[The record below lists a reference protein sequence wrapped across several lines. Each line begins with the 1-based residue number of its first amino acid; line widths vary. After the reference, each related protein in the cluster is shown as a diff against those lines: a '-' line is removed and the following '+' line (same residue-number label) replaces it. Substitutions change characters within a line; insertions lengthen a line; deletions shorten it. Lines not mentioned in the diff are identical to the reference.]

1 MIKSIRLVNWRSH
14 SDSKFE
20 FRKGTNLL
28 VGIMGAGK
36 SSILEGISFALFGT
50 FPALER
56 RKLKLDDL
64 VRLNEKVARA
74 TVEFEWEGHSY
85 RSERAIERGKKGANS
100 SAQLFRDGILVEQG
114 TVAVTTYVENLL
126 SMDYGL
132 FTRAIYSEQNNIDYF
147 LTLDPRKRKEEV
159 DALLGLDKFELAR
172 ANSVSVINQ
181 VKGRREAIAS
191 KFDRQRLQGL
201 EAEEKTH
208 SSEAA
213 STGLK
218 LAELSAACEAKG
230 KELASSSVSFE
241 SMRLKRELFERLQK
255 ESIRLG
261 AQQEALQKELEGSE
275 ADESAYEKAKT
286 ELSGLV
292 AERARQLDA
301 LKAWEAKNASLSK
314 EAGTIEARMRSVAE
328 AKARL
333 EASKKELKPLLGEE
347 DGNPERLQAKQKECQ
362 DALLALESER
372 RSDEQAIAE
381 TEQLVKRLK
390 PGLSECP
397 LCSSK
402 LDDSGIT
409 HIKSE
414 KDALA
419 ATKKTRLAELAGAI
433 REKTKEN
440 EALLLR
446 LKKASLLID
455 RAAQLEQE
463 LKGSEE
469 LPERKKLAEGQLAA
483 LAGER
488 SSIQKKAD
496 DASASVEKIRVGL
509 SKTESILLKRKTLVS
524 LGKALADAQA
534 GLAATKFDE
543 KSFDALRESVERL
556 RLDSERLSAERKAAS
571 ALAETSKKM
580 LMMVQAELSSLRAME
595 KGIAELYMLEEQ
607 LSIYKNALLETQTG
621 LRASLSEA
629 INTAMNE
636 LWPIFYPYRNYRAL
650 RLAVS
655 EKDYVF
661 EVDDGSEW
669 KPLETIASG
678 GERACAALTLRVS
691 LAMVLT
697 PKLSWLILDEPT
709 HNLDREAVGLL
720 SEALQVKVPEVVK
733 QTFVIT
739 HDEAFMGSEFASSY
753 RLVRDKERNGETKV
767 EAI

>member
-1 MIKSIRLVNWRSH
+1 
-14 SDSKFE
+14 
-20 FRKGTNLL
+20 

-64 VRLNEKVARA
+64 VRLNEKAARA
-74 TVEFEWEGHSY
+74 AVEFDWEGHSY
-85 RSERAIERGKKGANS
+85 LSERTIERGKRATNS
-100 SAQLFRDGILVEQG
+100 TAQLFRDGLLVEQG
-114 TVAVTTYVENLL
+114 AVAVTAYVENLL

-172 ANSVSVINQ
+172 ANVVSVINQ

-191 KFDRQRLQGL
+191 KFNRERLQEL
-201 EAEEKTH
+201 EAAEKTH

-213 STGLK
+213 SAGLK
-218 LAELSAACEAKG
+218 LAELSAACETKG
-230 KELASSSVSFE
+230 KELTSLTASFE
-241 SMRLKRELFERLQK
+241 DMRRKRELFERLQK
-255 ESIRLG
+255 ESIRLT

-275 ADESAYEKAKT
+275 ADESAYENTKA
-286 ELSGLV
+286 ELSSLV

-314 EAGTIEARMRSVAE
+314 EAGTLEARMRSVAE
-328 AKARL
+328 AKTRL
-333 EASKKELKPLLGEE
+333 EASRAELKSLLAGEE
-347 DGNPERLQAKQKECQ
+347 GSQERLQAKQKECQ
-362 DALLALESER
+362 NAMLKLESER
-372 RSDEQAIAE
+372 RSEEQAIAE

-402 LDDSGIT
+402 LDDSGIA

-419 ATKKTRLAELAGAI
+419 AAKKARLVGLAGAI
-433 REKTKEN
+433 QEKTKEN
-440 EALLLR
+440 DALVLR

-463 LKGSEE
+463 MKGSEG
-469 LPERKKLAEGQLAA
+469 LPERKKLADGGLAA
-483 LAGER
+483 LVSER
-488 SSIQKKAD
+488 NSIQKKAD
-496 DASASVEKIRVGL
+496 EASIAVEKLRVGL
-509 SKTESILLKRKTLVS
+509 SRTETALAKRKMLVS
-524 LGKALADAQA
+524 LGKALAESRA
-534 GLAATKFDE
+534 GLEATKFDE
-543 KSFDALRESVERL
+543 RSFDALRESVERL
-556 RLDSERLSAERKAAS
+556 HLDSERLSAERKAAS
-571 ALAETSKKM
+571 ALLETSKKM
-580 LMMVQAELSSLRAME
+580 LAMAQAEISSLRAME
-595 KGIAELYMLEEQ
+595 KGIAELYLLEEQ
-607 LSIYKNALLETQTG
+607 LSIYKNALLETQTS

-655 EKDYVF
+655 EKDYIF

-669 KPLETIASG
+669 KPLETMASG

-753 RLVRDKERNGETKV
+753 RLIRDKERNGETKV

>member
-1 MIKSIRLVNWRSH
+1 MIKSIHLVNWRSH
-14 SDSKFE
+14 HDSKFE

-36 SSILEGISFALFGT
+36 SSVLEGISFALFGT

-56 RKLKLDDL
+56 RKLKLDDI
-64 VRLNEKVARA
+64 VRLNERVARVA
-74 TVEFEWEGHSY
+74 LEFEWEGRPY
-85 RSERAIERGKKGANS
+85 RVVRAIERGKRGTNS
-100 SAQLFRDGILVEQG
+100 SAQLFRDGLLAEEG
-114 TVAVTTYVENLL
+114 PVAVTAYVQTLL

-147 LTLDPRKRKEEV
+147 LTLDPRRRKEEV

-172 ANSVSVINQ
+172 ANAVSVINQ
-181 VKGRREAIAS
+181 VRGRREAISS
-191 KFDRQRLQGL
+191 KFNLQRLAELDG
-201 EAEEKTH
+201 EEKAH

-213 STGLK
+213 SAGTK
-218 LAELSAACEAKG
+218 LAEVSAACDAKG
-230 KELASSSVSFE
+230 KELASLVASFE
-241 SMRLKRELFERLQK
+241 GMRLKRERFDHLQK
-255 ESIRLG
+255 ESIRIL

-275 ADESAYEKAKT
+275 TDESAYEKEKT
-286 ELSGLV
+286 ELSRLIT
-292 AERARQLDA
+292 ERARQMNA

-314 EAGTIEARMRSVAE
+314 EAGATEAKIRSAAE
-328 AKARL
+328 AKAKL
-333 EASKKELKPLLGEE
+333 EAAQAELKSLLAA
-347 DGNPERLQAKQKECQ
+347 DASQERLQTAQKECEN
-362 DALLALESER
+362 ALLALESER
-372 RSDEQAIAE
+372 RSDEQAVAE
-381 TEQLVKRLK
+381 ASELMKKLK

-414 KDALA
+414 KDALVSAKKKRLA
-419 ATKKTRLAELAGAI
+419 ALAETIQKKTH
-433 REKTKEN
+433 EN
-440 EALLLR
+440 STLVLR
-446 LKKASLLID
+446 LKKASLLAD
-455 RAAQLEQE
+455 RAAQLEGE
-463 LKGSEE
+463 LKGAEGLS
-469 LPERKKLAEGQLAA
+469 ERKKRAEGELAA
-483 LAGER
+483 LATER
-488 SSIQKKAD
+488 KGLQKRADEASSA
-496 DASASVEKIRVGL
+496 VEKLHVSL
-509 SKTESILLKRKTLVS
+509 SRMETVLAKRKTLLS
-524 LGKALADAQA
+524 LGKALAEARE
-534 GLAATKFDE
+534 GLATTEFNE
-543 KSFDALRESVERL
+543 KSFDAHRESVERL
-556 RLDSERLSAERKAAS
+556 RIDAERLFAERKAAS
-571 ALAETSKKM
+571 ALLETSKKM
-580 LMMVQAELSSLRAME
+580 LAMVQIELSALRAME
-595 KGIAELYMLEEQ
+595 VGIAELYRLEEQ

-678 GERACAALTLRVS
+678 GERACAALTLRVA

-753 RLVRDKERNGETKV
+753 RLMRDKETNGDTKV